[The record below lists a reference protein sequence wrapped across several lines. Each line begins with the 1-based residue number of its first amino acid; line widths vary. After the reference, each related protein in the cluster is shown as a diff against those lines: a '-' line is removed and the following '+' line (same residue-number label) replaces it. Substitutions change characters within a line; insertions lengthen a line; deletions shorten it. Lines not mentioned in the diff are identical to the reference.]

1 MYQIFF
7 IGLDM
12 DDLPKL
18 KGKVRIVS
26 RYSRT
31 FIRSMPNVL
40 FVFGDNI
47 ARVGFGGQ
55 AAEARGE
62 PNSVG
67 IPTKMSP
74 AEYLY
79 DTQIEIAREPIINAF
94 VRLAEHLRNGGD
106 IVWPRDGV
114 GTGLARLPDTAP
126 ILFGSIEACK
136 QGLFSMAS
144 AVISE

>member
-1 MYQIFF
+1 MSN
-7 IGLDM
+7 
-12 DDLPKL
+12 LPKL
-18 KGKVRIVS
+18 KGRVRIVS
-26 RYSRT
+26 KYSRAL
-31 FIRSMPNVL
+31 IRSMPNVL

-47 ARVGFGGQ
+47 ARIGYGGQ

-74 AEYLY
+74 QEYLY
-79 DTQIEIAREPIINAF
+79 DTQIEIAREPIVSAF
-94 VRLAEHLRNGGD
+94 VRLGEHLKNGGD

-126 ILFGSIEACK
+126 MLFGAIEACK